1 MSKADD
7 AAALARRRAQELLDR
22 SRAKDEERITDR
34 EKARQADA
42 AKTARLRELRIA
54 KEAAEQAEKQAAARA
69 RRGRPRG

>member
-7 AAALARRRAQELLDR
+7 AAALARRRAQDLLDR
-22 SRAKDEERITDR
+22 NRAKDEERITDR